1 MTRIAAALLIAGF
14 VAGPAAAQN
23 VYGAGGAPC
32 TEWTNNLKRKWQNL
46 NNVNWLTG
54 YLSGVN
60 RNRGPGAVLMPDNGT
75 EGASAF
81 VTQYCAA
88 NPQAAIY
95 QAADALIVDMDA
107 RRGR

>member
-1 MTRIAAALLIAGF
+1 MIRIATALLLASMATG
-14 VAGPAAAQN
+14 AAAQN
-23 VYGAGGAPC
+23 VYGNGGGPC
-32 TEWTNNLKRKWQNL
+32 SNWTANANRKWQHISD
-46 NNVNWLTG
+46 VSWLTG

-75 EGASAF
+75 AGAEAF
-81 VTQYCAA
+81 VTQFCAA
-88 NPQAAIY
+88 NPGSAIY

>member
-1 MTRIAAALLIAGF
+1 MKRIAAALLLAGF
-14 VAGPAAAQN
+14 AATSASAQN
-23 VYGAGGAPC
+23 VYGSGGAPC
-32 TEWTNNLKRKWQNL
+32 SQWTANVKRKWQNL

-75 EGASAF
+75 EGAAAF

-95 QAADALIVDMDA
+95 QAADALIADMDA

>member
-1 MTRIAAALLIAGF
+1 MKRIAAALLLAGI

-23 VYGAGGAPC
+23 VYGNGGAPC
-32 TEWTNNLKRKWQNL
+32 TEWTNNLKRKWQNIA
-46 NNVNWLTG
+46 NVSWLTG

-60 RNRGPGAVLMPDNGT
+60 RNRGPGAVLMPDNGS
-75 EGASAF
+75 EGAAAF

-88 NPQAAIY
+88 NPQKLIFE
-95 QAADALIVDMDA
+95 AADALIADMDA